1 MTSLDRLEKRLVVT
15 RGIERR
21 FAQSI
26 RDSEVPRFMFQQDN
40 LTRVSMRF
48 VVWDRLPATQRIKD
62 AVTRR
67 MNQ

>member
-26 RDSEVPRFMFQQDN
+26 RDSEVPRFMLQPN
-40 LTRVSMRF
+40 PHTSVSIRWI
-48 VVWDRLPATQRIKD
+48 VWDR
-62 AVTRR
+62 
-67 MNQ
+67 

>member
-1 MTSLDRLEKRLVVT
+1 VTSLDRLEKRLVVT

-26 RDSEVPRFMFQQDN
+26 RDSEVPRFMLQPN
-40 LTRVSMRF
+40 PHTSVSMRWI
-48 VVWDRLPATQRIKD
+48 VWDRLPVTQQIKN
-62 AVTRR
+62 VVMGE